1 MDEQQLANLVQRVEQ
16 AFPGDP
22 VAQRQAWE
30 FIESVFAAWDEA
42 IMPELGYAASATADA
57 TNDTGR
63 RFLDAFR
70 SLLHDTGGRLASAVQ
85 VLLPPAP
92 GLATLSRAEAA
103 QTVDV
108 APDVAEAIGLVG
120 SISVE
125 YGTDYLTLVAR
136 VAEDSQPSSLAGI
149 AYLPDEAIVVRRFER
164 VEPTVAAAHFDLPGT
179 DGPIGVVVA
188 LLDDE
193 E

>member
-1 MDEQQLANLVQRVEQ
+1 MDEQQLAQLVQRVEH

-30 FIESVFAAWDEA
+30 FIESVFAAWDEVTL
-42 IMPELGYAASATADA
+42 PELGIVASAAGDA
-57 TNDTGR
+57 ANDTGR
-63 RFLDAFR
+63 RFLEAFQ
-70 SLLHDTGGRLASAVQ
+70 SLLRDSGGRLASAVQ

-108 APDVAEAIGLVG
+108 APDVAAVTGLEG

-125 YGTDYLTLVAR
+125 HGTDYLTLVVR
-136 VAEDSQPSSLAGI
+136 VAEESQPSRLAGI
-149 AYLPDEAIVVRRFER
+149 VYLPDETIVVRRFER
-164 VEPTVAAAHFDLPGT
+164 VEPTVAAAHFDLPAS
-179 DGPIGVVVA
+179 DGPIGIVVA
-188 LLDDE
+188 ILDDE

>member
-1 MDEQQLANLVQRVEQ
+1 MDEQQLAMLVQRVEQ

-22 VAQRQAWE
+22 AAQRQAWE

-42 IMPELGYAASATADA
+42 TMPELGIIARAAGDA
-57 TNDTGR
+57 ANDTGQ
-63 RFLDAFR
+63 RFLEAFR
-70 SLLHDTGGRLASAVQ
+70 SLLRDTGGRLASAVE

-92 GLATLSRAEAA
+92 SLATLSRAETAP
-103 QTVDV
+103 TVDV
-108 APDVAEAIGLVG
+108 APDVAAVIGLEG

-125 YGTDYLTLVAR
+125 FGSGYLTLVVR
-136 VAEDSQPSSLAGI
+136 VAEKSEPSRLAGI
-149 AYLPDEAIVVRRFER
+149 AYLPGETIVVRRFER
-164 VEPTVAAAHFDLPGT
+164 VETTVAAAHFDLPGT
-179 DGPIGVVVA
+179 DGPIGIVVA

>member
-1 MDEQQLANLVQRVEQ
+1 MDEQQLAKLVQRVEQ

-22 VAQRQAWE
+22 AAQRQAWE
-30 FIESVFAAWDEA
+30 FIESVFAAWDEVA
-42 IMPELGYAASATADA
+42 VPEMGVVASAAADGA
-57 TNDTGR
+57 TDTGR
-63 RFLDAFR
+63 RFLEAYR
-70 SLLHDTGGRLASAVQ
+70 SLLRETGGRLASAVE

-108 APDVAEAIGLVG
+108 APDIAATAGLEG

-125 YGTDYLTLVAR
+125 YGTDYLTLVVR
-136 VAEDSQPSSLAGI
+136 VVEGSEPSRLAGI
-149 AYLPDEAIVVRRFER
+149 AYMPDETMVVQRFER
-164 VEPTVAAAHFDLPGT
+164 VEPTVAAAHFDLPGR

-188 LLDDE
+188 FFDDDE
-193 E
+193 